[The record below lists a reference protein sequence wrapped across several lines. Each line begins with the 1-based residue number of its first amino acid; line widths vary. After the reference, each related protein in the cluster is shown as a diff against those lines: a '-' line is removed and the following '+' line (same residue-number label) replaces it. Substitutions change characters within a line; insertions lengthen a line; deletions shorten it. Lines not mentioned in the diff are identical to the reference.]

1 MLFPWASQHSPPL
14 THALPGQEYA
24 IMEQLKQLQASC
36 SYEHIT
42 PDEKFL
48 GWFRDLERLSEEAS
62 YDLSCTL
69 EPPGQNDTASP
80 PTKKRFSIWK
90 AWKNHQTQSAAISTS
105 GGSQLKWM
113 DQDKSGPEM
122 SSTNT
127 TAVQSDSNVQSAPSS
142 SSYPELITSISQTS
156 SGDPKKVQGSSSRST
171 GMTSLASASQSSPT
185 DTSTMDTNSANT
197 HSGTSGQSS
206 DSSSVL
212 PHLRLGDS
220 CVIRVVLPVE
230 NRRLCRSI
238 EVTNQEKTRDVI
250 VKAIKKFQVRGY
262 KPEDLELV
270 QIITQDQ
277 KLRIP
282 DDANVFYALK
292 TMDVYHV
299 VLRKYTFPRRTP
311 AKQRSS
317 FSLFHRKRRGSKA

>member
-1 MLFPWASQHSPPL
+1 MLLHPQV
-14 THALPGQEYA
+14 QE
-24 IMEQLKQLQASC
+24 
-36 SYEHIT
+36 
-42 PDEKFL
+42 
-48 GWFRDLERLSEEAS
+48 
-62 YDLSCTL
+62 
-69 EPPGQNDTASP
+69 
-80 PTKKRFSIWK
+80 
-90 AWKNHQTQSAAISTS
+90 
-105 GGSQLKWM
+105 
-113 DQDKSGPEM
+113 
-122 SSTNT
+122 
-127 TAVQSDSNVQSAPSS
+127 
-142 SSYPELITSISQTS
+142 
-156 SGDPKKVQGSSSRST
+156 SSSRST
-171 GMTSLASASQSSPT
+171 GVTSLASASQSSPT

-206 DSSSVL
+206 DSSSVP

-220 CVIRVVLPVE
+220 CGIRVVLPVE
-230 NRRLCRSI
+230 NRHLCKSI

-250 VKAIKKFQVRGY
+250 VKAMKKFQVHGY

>member
-1 MLFPWASQHSPPL
+1 
-14 THALPGQEYA
+14 
-24 IMEQLKQLQASC
+24 
-36 SYEHIT
+36 
-42 PDEKFL
+42 
-48 GWFRDLERLSEEAS
+48 
-62 YDLSCTL
+62 
-69 EPPGQNDTASP
+69 
-80 PTKKRFSIWK
+80 
-90 AWKNHQTQSAAISTS
+90 
-105 GGSQLKWM
+105 
-113 DQDKSGPEM
+113 M

-142 SSYPELITSISQTS
+142 SSYLELIRSISQTS

-206 DSSSVL
+206 DSSSVP
-212 PHLRLGDS
+212 PHLRLGDL

-230 NRRLCRSI
+230 NRRLCKSI

-250 VKAIKKFQVRGY
+250 MKAMKKFQVRGY

-277 KLRIP
+277 SR
-282 DDANVFYALK
+282 LK
-292 TMDVYHV
+292 FLVIQQHDQQEQNSKTH
-299 VLRKYTFPRRTP
+299 L
-311 AKQRSS
+311 
-317 FSLFHRKRRGSKA
+317 SLENG